1 MAEQVLYR
9 KWRPQRFAD
18 VHGQDSVV
26 QTLRQAVSQDRV
38 AHAYLFCGPRGT
50 GKTTAAR
57 ILAKALNCEGLDPSL
72 GPNDGDPDNTCS
84 FCIDVNDGRALDLI
98 EMDAASHRGI
108 DDVRSLQERVF
119 GAGPSRGRAKVY
131 IIDEVHMLTDFA
143 FNALLKTLEEPAPW
157 AYFVLCTTEPHK
169 VLATIIS
176 RCQRFDFRRIAPR
189 DVQARLQTVCEG
201 EGYTCEPEAL
211 MAIARATGGSARD
224 ALNILEQTALS
235 YGNTVPL
242 SGVEELLGLSHDP
255 RALELVRHVLGGNL
269 KESLRVTT
277 DAASGGLE
285 PGPFHREVV
294 ERLRAVL
301 LQKSGVGGVEES
313 ADDQDAVKAI
323 AASADWNALLRAL
336 RLVGRAN
343 VRSGE
348 GPAWLPLELAVIEA
362 ASPVEE
368 LAPTAPAAVA
378 PQPQP
383 QPRPQ
388 QPQPQP
394 QPRPQ
399 TTPSRGGAAAVAGD
413 DAAGGAVAVG
423 PDAASRL
430 RSRAGGGCSRTGTE
444 HPPHPRGRSRGGGN
458 RVDCAAAAPAAH
470 QGQQVRVRLSVA
482 GLPPALRRGLHA
494 GAGLQERRQ
503 SRPAAGGDGP
513 PAQQAGLCGGHDG
526 RARRRVPASAGD
538 RGGDGPA
545 QQRPRTPRSQR
556 REPGRQDHRRPGG
569 DAMNRN
575 MMRQAQQ
582 LQQRLAKIQE
592 ELEQATV
599 EATAGGGMVK
609 AVVTG
614 KQTVAAI
621 TIDPEAVDPEDV
633 EVLEEMVM
641 AAVNEA
647 LLKSQELASQKMAAI
662 TGGLNIP
669 GLG

>member
-18 VHGQDSVV
+18 IHGQDSVV
-26 QTLRQAVSQDRV
+26 QTLRHAVSQGRI

-57 ILAKALNCEGLDPSL
+57 ILAKALNCEGLDPAL

-211 MAIARATGGSARD
+211 GSIARATGGSARD

-235 YGNTVPL
+235 YGNTVTL

-255 RALELVRHVLGGNL
+255 RALELVRYVLAGNL
-269 KESLRVTT
+269 KESLRLTN

-301 LQKSGVGGVEES
+301 LQKSGVGVVEES
-313 ADDQDAVKAI
+313 ADDQDIVKEI

-368 LAPTAPAAVA
+368 LAPTAAAAVA

-383 QPRPQ
+383 QP
-388 QPQPQP
+388 QP

-399 TTPSRGGAAAVAGD
+399 PRQQQPARGGEPARPPAPAGRSPWDQAPRRDYAPAPEEGVRVPDPSLPMPEGARAVQESEWNALLEPLRRFKGMSYNLRALLNGDCKQRYVDGDSLVLVFKSAANRGRFEQELEHPPSKVAFAAAMNGALGGEFRLRLETGAAADQPNNAHGHLVRS
-413 DAAGGAVAVG
+413 AVSMG
-423 PDAASRL
+423 
-430 RSRAGGGCSRTGTE
+430 
-444 HPPHPRGRSRGGGN
+444 
-458 RVDCAAAAPAAH
+458 
-470 QGQQVRVRLSVA
+470 
-482 GLPPALRRGLHA
+482 
-494 GAGLQERRQ
+494 
-503 SRPAAGGDGP
+503 
-513 PAQQAGLCGGHDG
+513 
-526 RARRRVPASAGD
+526 
-538 RGGDGPA
+538 
-545 QQRPRTPRSQR
+545 
-556 REPGRQDHRRPGG
+556 
-569 DAMNRN
+569 
-575 MMRQAQQ
+575 
-582 LQQRLAKIQE
+582 AKIIEDQE
-592 ELEQATV
+592 ETE
-599 EATAGGGMVK
+599 
-609 AVVTG
+609 
-614 KQTVAAI
+614 
-621 TIDPEAVDPEDV
+621 
-633 EVLEEMVM
+633 
-641 AAVNEA
+641 
-647 LLKSQELASQKMAAI
+647 
-662 TGGLNIP
+662 
-669 GLG
+669 

>member
-368 LAPTAPAAVA
+368 LAPTAPVAVA
-378 PQPQP
+378 PQPQPRPQPQPQPQP

-388 QPQPQP
+388 QPP
-394 QPRPQ
+394 
-399 TTPSRGGAAAVAGD
+399 RGGEPQRSAG
-413 DAAGGAVAVG
+413 
-423 PDAASRL
+423 R
-430 RSRAGGGCSRTGTE
+430 R
-444 HPPHPRGRSRGGGN
+444 RGG
-458 RVDCAAAAPAAH
+458 
-470 QGQQVRVRLSVA
+470 
-482 GLPPALRRGLHA
+482 RRGT
-494 GAGLQERRQ
+494 
-503 SRPAAGGDGP
+503 
-513 PAQQAGLCGGHDG
+513 
-526 RARRRVPASAGD
+526 RRRVATTLPRRRRVFACRNPASC
-538 RGGDGPA
+538 PS
-545 QQRPRTPRSQR
+545 PRALARWRKPSGLRCCSPCGAPR
-556 REPGRQDHRRPGG
+556 
-569 DAMNRN
+569 
-575 MMRQAQQ
+575 
-582 LQQRLAKIQE
+582 
-592 ELEQATV
+592 AT
-599 EATAGGGMVK
+599 
-609 AVVTG
+609 
-614 KQTVAAI
+614 
-621 TIDPEAVDPEDV
+621 
-633 EVLEEMVM
+633 
-641 AAVNEA
+641 
-647 LLKSQELASQKMAAI
+647 SSC
-662 TGGLNIP
+662 
-669 GLG
+669 

>member
-84 FCIDVNDGRALDLI
+84 FCLDVNDGRALDLI

-301 LQKSGVGGVEES
+301 LQKSGVGGVEDS

-368 LAPTAPAAVA
+368 LAPTAPVAVA

-383 QPRPQ
+383 QPSTATATATAAAAAPAA
-388 QPQPQP
+388 
-394 QPRPQ
+394 
-399 TTPSRGGAAAVAGD
+399 TPSRGGAAAV
-413 DAAGGAVAVG
+413 
-423 PDAASRL
+423 SR
-430 RSRAGGGCSRTGTE
+430 RRR
-444 HPPHPRGRSRGGGN
+444 RRRGG
-458 RVDCAAAAPAAH
+458 
-470 QGQQVRVRLSVA
+470 
-482 GLPPALRRGLHA
+482 RRGT
-494 GAGLQERRQ
+494 
-503 SRPAAGGDGP
+503 
-513 PAQQAGLCGGHDG
+513 
-526 RARRRVPASAGD
+526 RRRVATTLPRRRRVFAYRNRASCPSPRALA
-538 RGGDGPA
+538 RWRKPSGPRCCSPCGA
-545 QQRPRTPRSQR
+545 PR
-556 REPGRQDHRRPGG
+556 
-569 DAMNRN
+569 
-575 MMRQAQQ
+575 
-582 LQQRLAKIQE
+582 
-592 ELEQATV
+592 AT
-599 EATAGGGMVK
+599 
-609 AVVTG
+609 
-614 KQTVAAI
+614 
-621 TIDPEAVDPEDV
+621 
-633 EVLEEMVM
+633 
-641 AAVNEA
+641 
-647 LLKSQELASQKMAAI
+647 SSC
-662 TGGLNIP
+662 
-669 GLG
+669 

>member
-368 LAPTAPAAVA
+368 LAPTAPVAVA

-383 QPRPQ
+383 QPSPA
-388 QPQPQP
+388 
-394 QPRPQ
+394 
-399 TTPSRGGAAAVAGD
+399 TTAAPGASPADSPSRGGAAAVAGD
-413 DAAGGAVAVG
+413 DAAGGAVAMG

-430 RSRAGGGCSRTGTE
+430 RSRAGGGCSRAGTE

-458 RVDCAAAAPAAH
+458 RVGCAAAAPAAH

-538 RGGDGPA
+538 RRGDRPA

-614 KQTVAAI
+614 KQTVASI
-621 TIDPEAVDPEDV
+621 SIDPEAVDPDDV

-641 AAVNEA
+641 AAINEA

>member
-189 DVQARLQTVCEG
+189 DVQARLQTVCDG

-323 AASADWNALLRAL
+323 AASAEWNTLLRAL

-362 ASPVEE
+362 ASPAEE
-368 LAPTAPAAVA
+368 LAPTAPVAVA

-383 QPRPQ
+383 QPRL
-388 QPQPQP
+388 QP
-394 QPRPQ
+394 QPRPEPRQ
-399 TTPSRGGAAAVAGD
+399 QTPPRGGEPQRSPATTPPAGRSPWDQTPRRDYAPAPEEGVRVQEPGILPIPEDARAVEETEWTALLQPLRRTKGNKFVLGSLLLDCRQRYVSDSTLVLVFKSAANRDRLQEEMDHPPSRQVFAAAMTGAL
-413 DAAGGAVAVG
+413 GGEYQL
-423 PDAASRL
+423 RL
-430 RSRAGGGCSRTGTE
+430 E
-444 HPPHPRGRSRGGGN
+444 
-458 RVDCAAAAPAAH
+458 
-470 QGQQVRVRLSVA
+470 
-482 GLPPALRRGLHA
+482 
-494 GAGLQERRQ
+494 
-503 SRPAAGGDGP
+503 
-513 PAQQAGLCGGHDG
+513 
-526 RARRRVPASAGD
+526 
-538 RGGDGPA
+538 
-545 QQRPRTPRSQR
+545 
-556 REPGRQDHRRPGG
+556 
-569 DAMNRN
+569 
-575 MMRQAQQ
+575 
-582 LQQRLAKIQE
+582 
-592 ELEQATV
+592 TV
-599 EATAGGGMVK
+599 EATDQPNNAHGHLVRS
-609 AVVTG
+609 
-614 KQTVAAI
+614 
-621 TIDPEAVDPEDV
+621 
-633 EVLEEMVM
+633 
-641 AAVNEA
+641 AVNLGAKIIED
-647 LLKSQELASQKMAAI
+647 QEETQ
-662 TGGLNIP
+662 
-669 GLG
+669 